1 MADREPD
8 DAPLWTRLEAQSAT
22 FTPRRIAPGRRG
34 SWRTLMAATAAI
46 ALAIGAAKL
55 FPAAATGLGAAGAA
69 DPTQPP
75 GATEPSQIIAPRPP
89 AVGRIEAGLGI
100 VPVNVRAPTGRE
112 GAITGPAVP
121 VDLEL
126 HRHAGS
132 LRVGLETDRFHSI
145 AVVTIDT
152 SEYGGDL
159 RPDTAPTYHV
169 DLALPW
175 PRPTGRLWVV
185 VTAYDRSGREI
196 GIVRRA
202 VLIGPAAGP
211 IGPAVGP

>member
-1 MADREPD
+1 MWA
-8 DAPLWTRLEAQSAT
+8 RLEAETAT
-22 FTPRRIAPGRRG
+22 FTPRRIAPGRGG
-34 SWRTLMAATAAI
+34 SWRTVMAATAAI
-46 ALAIGAAKL
+46 AMVVGAAKL
-55 FPAAATGLGAAGAA
+55 FAAGSTVIGAAGAA
-69 DPTQPP
+69 DPARAS
-75 GATEPSQIIAPRPP
+75 GATDPAQIVAARPP
-89 AVGRIEAGLGI
+89 AVGRIEGDPGI
-100 VPVNVRAPTGRE
+100 VPVNVRTPTGRE

-132 LRVGLETDRFHSI
+132 VRIGLETDRFHSI
-145 AVVTIDT
+145 AGITIDT
-152 SEYGGDL
+152 SEYGGEL
-159 RPDTAPTYHV
+159 RPDSAPRYHV

-185 VTAYDRSGREI
+185 VIAYDRSGHEI
-196 GIVRRA
+196 GMVRRA